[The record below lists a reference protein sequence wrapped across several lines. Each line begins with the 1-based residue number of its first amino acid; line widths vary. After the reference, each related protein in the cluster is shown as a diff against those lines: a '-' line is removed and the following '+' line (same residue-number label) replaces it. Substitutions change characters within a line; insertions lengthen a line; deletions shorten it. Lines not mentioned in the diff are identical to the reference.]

1 MQDNIFFN
9 LDYDEFTLEEL
20 IENYFEKII
29 NAAVSLKMKSN
40 LESIQR
46 HTQAR
51 LIDLLCN
58 LFEGEGFNTK
68 TKKSVLY
75 EKLEKKVRNIFFI
88 IQTTAHENMKLVAI
102 EKTMKEISKED
113 EERSFQTVGMMSSM
127 LNNAIKCKLIYRY
140 EKLLPKKRSAAFKK
154 NYPILE
160 SCFRNYETYKMNEE
174 AKKKYTKIHNN
185 EGISDVVQ
193 SLHKCKIGY
202 DYNNVEVKYLN
213 GKGKEIN
220 NDKENKNEF
229 NPLEITKQVYE
240 LIGPSQAQLII
251 YIMSLAYEQN
261 EGDNVENYW
270 RADIDVKEYCKL
282 RGIKWRPE
290 TAREIYNDIEN
301 LSKIIVQYEYTP
313 KKPNKN
319 GKKSKLEKSSLFA
332 NRGILTEGINKDGTC
347 DKQVVGVALGKWIE
361 TLRVDQ
367 FQYINNA
374 FFKYRLRNQGG
385 LVVPI
390 SYYINCQHRNNFVK
404 SKNGEFKIKVKNIVE
419 KLNVEERRV
428 KEKGYDATLK
438 KPLENMLNKIK
449 DAEGFEWQYKNG
461 VHNSRKSFE
470 DDIIIFK
477 NGKLDN
483 LYFNKGLTRK
493 EAKKK

>member
-1 MQDNIFFN
+1 MQDNVFFN
-9 LDYDEFTLEEL
+9 LDYDKFTLEEL

-51 LIDLLCN
+51 LIYLLCD
-58 LFEGEGFNTK
+58 LFKGEGFNTK

-75 EKLEKKVRNIFFI
+75 EELEKKVRNIFFI
-88 IQTTAHENMKLVAI
+88 VQTMANENMKLVAI

-113 EERSFQTVGMMSSM
+113 EERCFQTVGMMSSM

-160 SCFRNYETYKMNEE
+160 SCFKNYETYKMNEE
-174 AKKKYTKIHNN
+174 AKENYTKIHNN

-193 SLHKCKIGY
+193 SLHKCELGY
-202 DYNNVEVKYLN
+202 NFGNVEVKYLN
-213 GKGKEIN
+213 DKGTEIEI
-220 NDKENKNEF
+220 DIENKNEF

-240 LIGPSQAQLII
+240 LIGPKQAYLIV

-261 EGDNVENYW
+261 QGDNVENYW
-270 RADIDVKEYCKL
+270 KADIDVKEYCKL
-282 RGIKWRPE
+282 RGIKWRTE
-290 TAREIYNDIEN
+290 TAEDIYNDIKK
-301 LSKIIVQYEYTP
+301 LSKIEIAYEYTP

-319 GKKSKLEKSSLFA
+319 GKKSELKKSSLFA
-332 NRGILTEGINKDGTC
+332 NRGILGEGKNEDGTY
-347 DKQVVGVALGKWIE
+347 DREVVSVALGKWIE

-374 FFKYRLRNQGG
+374 FFKYKLRNQGG
-385 LVVPI
+385 LIVPI
-390 SYYINCQHRNNFVK
+390 AYYINCQHRNNFTK
-404 SKNGEFKIKVKNIVE
+404 SKNGEFKIKVKKLTE
-419 KLNVEERRV
+419 KLNISENTI
-428 KEKGYDATLK
+428 KNQGYKKKLK
-438 KPLENMLNKIK
+438 NPLENYLNTIK
-449 DAEGFEWQYKNG
+449 ESEGFEWQYKNG

>member
-1 MQDNIFFN
+1 MQDNVFFN

-75 EKLEKKVRNIFFI
+75 EKLEKKVRNIFFRV
-88 IQTTAHENMKLVAI
+88 QTIANENMKLVAI

-113 EERSFQTVGMMSSM
+113 EERCFQTVGMMSSM

-213 GKGKEIN
+213 GKGTEIEI
-220 NDKENKNEF
+220 DIENKNEF

-313 KKPNKN
+313 KKTNKN

-483 LYFNKGLTRK
+483 LYINKGLTRK